1 MKIYTV
7 KLDMALV
14 LARLKRFKLG
24 EFNSQSPIIFIEA
37 SDPDDA
43 CYFAFCKFSEMLLKQ
58 DESVKT
64 ALLIK
69 SVQSDIRI
77 TKVFCK
83 DEQKKLR

>member
-7 KLDMALV
+7 KLDMTLV
-14 LARLKRFKLG
+14 LARLKKFQLG
-24 EFNSQSPIIFIEA
+24 EFNNKSPIIFIEA
-37 SDPDDA
+37 RDPDDA
-43 CYFAFCKFSEMLLKQ
+43 CYFVSCKFSEMLLKQ

-64 ALLIK
+64 AQLIK
-69 SVQSDIRI
+69 SLQSDIRI